1 MSFDMYCLGRKEAI
15 EHHEEGIFE
24 YINENEAYPELFKVW
39 EAFYEG
45 SIIDPE
51 CSNRIVL
58 ELIALREELSEQD
71 RKAYSRLVDRLQSFF
86 CFSYVEKASI
96 RCVSD

>member
-1 MSFDMYCLGRKEAI
+1 MGEKKLSSTMKKE
-15 EHHEEGIFE
+15 
-24 YINENEAYPELFKVW
+24 YSNTW